1 MADAKYRQIA
11 DDLREQITT
20 STLPPGAQLPTEPKL
35 AAAYGASRSTVR
47 LAIGLLI
54 QQGLVETR
62 QGVGTYVTEPV
73 TPLTVVLSREED
85 WRAGET
91 ADAALQP
98 TGEPAKRPATAKFQA
113 ETTAADAE
121 TAASLNVAEGTPVVL
136 RRTQRYI
143 GKQPWSL
150 VISSYPMDIVKGT
163 ALEQAAAS
171 AKSASLV
178 LAEHGHQPVGYRDE
192 VYARMPDASET
203 AFFQLSNLVPVT
215 VVSRTTF
222 DAAQPIRLTRYVYR
236 ADRLRLRHEMGSIP
250 VG

>member
-20 STLPPGAQLPTEPKL
+20 AILPPGTQLPTEPKL

-85 WRAGET
+85 WRTGEP

-98 TGEPAKRPATAKFQA
+98 TGEPATRPTTAKFQA
-113 ETTAADAE
+113 EIISANAKMAAA
-121 TAASLNVAEGTPVVL
+121 LNVAEGTSVVL
-136 RRTQRYI
+136 RRTQRYL
-143 GKQPWSL
+143 GKEPWSL
-150 VISSYPMDIVKGT
+150 VVSCYPMDIAKGT
-163 ALEQAAAS
+163 ALEQAAPIAT
-171 AKSASLV
+171 SASLV

-192 VYARMPDASET
+192 IYARMPDATET
-203 AFFQLSNLVPVT
+203 AFFQLATPVPVT

-222 DAAQPIRLTRYVYR
+222 DTSRPIRLTGYVYR
-236 ADRLRLRHEMGSIP
+236 ADRLRLRHEMGRIP
-250 VG
+250 LI